1 MLAAPP
7 PTTLE
12 FTDSFPVQHRSL
24 LRDNSSLHVAYSLSS
39 DNRWVTA
46 VWTDD
51 WGQVSLKDSYCLS
64 RLSPSGGGTG
74 KVQPIQSF
82 ESVCAQIWRRTLE
95 IAKQARINW
104 KVVMVREGR
113 MSKQEIGIWNTL
125 KDGNPSELA
134 GRIQLILAC
143 IDLHPPLAVSVI
155 NTGPAVASPLA
166 TISTPFPSSVAT
178 VSQSSPAAVG
188 NAYGTP
194 VATPLALANESPD
207 PSGGIMST
215 PGGTANS
222 ENVAEFDPDVRWL
235 DASDEVWG
243 IVLNHRV
250 PACTRSE
257 TDKETR
263 FALASGYLWPIKSN
277 DSHNLIQVSQLS
289 YGSDIRFTSYMWTNL
304 NHCPLLLQIHC
315 PAHMHDR
322 C

>member
-7 PTTLE
+7 PTALE

-24 LRDNSSLHVAYSLSS
+24 LRDNSSLHIAYSVSS

-51 WGQVSLKDSYCLS
+51 WGQVSLKESYCLS
-64 RLSPSGGGTG
+64 RLLPSGGGLG

-82 ESVCAQIWRRTLE
+82 ESVCAQIWRRTVE

-104 KVVMVREGR
+104 KVVIVREGG
-113 MSKQEIGIWNTL
+113 MSKQEVGIWNNL
-125 KDGNPSELA
+125 NDANGFDLA

-143 IDLHPPLAVSVI
+143 VDLHPPLAVSVL
-155 NTGPAVASPLA
+155 NTGAAAASPVA

-178 VSQSSPAAVG
+178 FSQSSPAAMG

-194 VATPLALANESPD
+194 VATPLAQANESPD

-215 PGGTANS
+215 PGGTATS
-222 ENVAEFDPDVRWL
+222 DNVTDFDSDVRWL

-250 PACTRSE
+250 PASTRSE
-257 TDKETR
+257 ADKETR
-263 FALASGYLWPIKSN
+263 FSLASGYLWPIKSN
-277 DSHNLIQVSQLS
+277 DSHNLIQVA
-289 YGSDIRFTSYMWTNL
+289 
-304 NHCPLLLQIHC
+304 LLL
-315 PAHMHDR
+315 AAL
-322 C
+322 